1 MQFTRLGTSGL
12 TVSRLCLG
20 CMSYGD
26 TSKGWHGDWLLGEDA
41 ARPFFREA
49 LEAGI
54 NFFDTA
60 NIYSGGTSEEIT
72 GKLLKEM
79 ARRDEIVVATKAFG
93 VWRNAPNCG
102 GLSRKALLAAIDDS
116 LTRLGMDHVDLFQIH
131 RWDDNTPIEETM
143 EALHDIVKAGKA
155 RYIGASS
162 MFAWQ
167 FAKAQEVA
175 RANGWTRFIAMQNQL
190 NLLYREEEREMLPLC
205 ADQGVGVIPW
215 SPLARGRLT
224 RPFGETTVRSETDVV
239 GKALYKAEDAADRA
253 VIDAL
258 ADLAARRGV
267 PMASLGLA
275 WHFTKPQVAAPIIG
289 ATKPQHIADAV
300 AALDIVLSAEDI
312 AALEASYRPKFPT
325 GMGMPMPAMDKAS
338 VLGG

>member
-1 MQFTRLGTSGL
+1 MQFTRLGKSGL
-12 TVSRLCLG
+12 SVSRLCLG

-102 GLSRKALLAAIDDS
+102 GLSRKALFAAIDDS

-131 RWDDNTPIEETM
+131 RWDDVTPIAETM

-162 MFAWQ
+162 MYAWQ

-175 RANGWTRFIAMQNQL
+175 RANGWTRFISMQNQL

-258 ADLAARRGV
+258 ADLAARRAV

-312 AALEASYRPKFPT
+312 AALEAPYRPKFPT
-325 GMGMPMPAMDKAS
+325 GMGMPMPAMDKVS

>member
-1 MQFTRLGTSGL
+1 MQFTRLGKSGL

-102 GLSRKALLAAIDDS
+102 GLSRKALFAAIDDS

-131 RWDDNTPIEETM
+131 RWDDVTPIEETM

-162 MFAWQ
+162 MYAWQ

-175 RANGWTRFIAMQNQL
+175 RANGWTRFISMQNQL

-224 RPFGETTVRSETDVV
+224 RPFGETTVRIETDVV

-258 ADLAARRGV
+258 TDLAARRGV

-300 AALDIVLSAEDI
+300 AALDIALSAEEI
-312 AALEASYRPKFPT
+312 AALEAPYRPKFPT
-325 GMGMPMPAMDKAS
+325 GMGMPMPAMDKVS

>member
-102 GLSRKALLAAIDDS
+102 GLSRKALFAAIDDS
-116 LTRLGMDHVDLFQIH
+116 LARLGMDHVDLFQIH

-224 RPFGETTVRSETDVV
+224 RPWGESTVRSETDVV

-312 AALEASYRPKFPT
+312 AALEAPYRPKFPT
-325 GMGMPMPAMDKAS
+325 GMGMPMPAMDKVS